1 MEIIGTIRKKE
12 DQTFQWLKFRNSEKA
27 IKISKNLPLCF
38 AIMLKMASSN
48 ALSFYRSQNYFEEA
62 LNAFKFLGWL
72 KKFGPTQ
79 NIFGPVKGQF
89 LQFCSIHKYTCQ
101 ITIPSIL
108 LVNSE
113 FLIIF
118 FAFSQYLNFRKVL
131 TSKT

>member
-1 MEIIGTIRKKE
+1 MCQS
-12 DQTFQWLKFRNSEKA
+12 QTFYARQKDDLHSAQFFFCAGTKV
-27 IKISKNLPLCF
+27 
-38 AIMLKMASSN
+38 
-48 ALSFYRSQNYFEEA
+48 FEEA
-62 LNAFKFLGWL
+62 LNPVKFLGWL

-118 FAFSQYLNFRKVL
+118 LAFSQYLNFSGLDLVY
-131 TSKT
+131 